1 VVTIASG
8 AQEAGAAAE
17 AATARAPARWTHL
30 RREWLSPPHLSP
42 LPGLHIDADLARPK
56 LQGLDGE
63 N

>member
-1 VVTIASG
+1 MAKP
-8 AQEAGAAAE
+8 AAFV
-17 AATARAPARWTHL
+17 
-30 RREWLSPPHLSP
+30 P